1 MRETIVT
8 SESAA
13 TAYVSAFFV
22 GEERPEARLG
32 MVTDLTFDDKDNP
45 EFDIA
50 IGNYRAHSQLA
61 RRAGKSDRSIPLPP
75 RCAYKKG
82 IVRGWFDEVLG
93 DGVAHGVDDL
103 RETNVQTPEETRRIV
118 AIGGLVVAH
127 FLDNPQQAFL
137 AHFSHRHAVAMQSF
151 DTAQLQALEQTYR
164 SRLITDELPL

>member
-1 MRETIVT
+1 MRETIVIP
-8 SESAA
+8 ESTA

-22 GEERPEARLG
+22 GEEHPEARLG
-32 MVTDLTFDDKDNP
+32 MVTDLTFDNRGKP
-45 EFDIA
+45 EFDVA

-75 RCAYKKG
+75 HCAYKKG

-127 FLDNPQQAFL
+127 FLDNPQQALL
-137 AHFSHRHAVAMQSF
+137 ARLSHRHAIAMQSF
-151 DTAQLQALEQTYR
+151 DAVQLQALEQTYR
-164 SRLITDELPL
+164 SRLMIDELPL